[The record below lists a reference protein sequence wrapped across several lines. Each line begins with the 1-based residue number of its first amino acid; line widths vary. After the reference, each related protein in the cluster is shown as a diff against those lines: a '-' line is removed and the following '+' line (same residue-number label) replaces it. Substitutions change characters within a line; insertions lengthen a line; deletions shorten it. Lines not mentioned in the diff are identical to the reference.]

1 MSRWCCVVVLLAASI
16 RCVTAVECNKN
27 KEIQVQ
33 KPSTPPESNGC
44 SKPSFI
50 QVNGEEDFTYCCDR
64 HDACY
69 GMCGSDKTFCDKDF
83 GNCMRR
89 MCKSNFP
96 HNPECAG
103 AAGTYEMGTMFAGQ
117 QGYAE
122 SQEQHCICIPKDEVD
137 GEFFTTEETHYMELV
152 EDFYKKYGNVP
163 YLPFLMHIPLK
174 KLPDLAYATLNQ
186 PC

>member
-1 MSRWCCVVVLLAASI
+1 MARWYCVVALLASLQS
-16 RCVTAVECNKN
+16 VNGVECNAN

-89 MCKSNFP
+89 LCKSNFP
-96 HNPECAG
+96 NNPECAG

-117 QGYAE
+117 QGYAD
-122 SQEQHCICIPKDEVD
+122 SQEQHCICIAKDNETKD
-137 GEFFTTEETHYMELV
+137 GFTAEETHYITLV
-152 EDFYKKYGNVP
+152 EDFYKKYGNQYYYTAYP
-163 YLPFLMHIPLK
+163 SYSILI
-174 KLPDLAYATLNQ
+174 LA
-186 PC
+186 